1 MIENHAKD
9 LMAVLDQLGKHD
21 LLVAPNKAQLFM
33 KKVEFCGHVLTEGK
47 RMPAPGKLMALQKW
61 ELPPVVTM
69 LRGFLGACNYYA
81 TYVKDYASLAGP
93 LYANTNSLEKIVKR
107 VLKSH

>member
-1 MIENHAKD
+1 
-9 LMAVLDQLGKHD
+9 
-21 LLVAPNKAQLFM
+21 
-33 KKVEFCGHVLTEGK
+33 
-47 RMPAPGKLMALQKW
+47 MPAPGKLLALQKW

-93 LYANTNSLEKIVKR
+93 LYAK
-107 VLKSH
+107 LKLTREDGKKGSKKPLVWAHVS